1 MVGMVDCPV
10 VKASPSAHPHGA
22 CHTLF
27 APLLLVNVLLQLV
40 QLLLQTALR
49 APGLLP
55 RLPFGTVTE
64 VSGPRLLRALLPV
77 LLPQRGVELAVGAE
91 AGGAGRAH
99 GAI

>member
-1 MVGMVDCPV
+1 MLDCPV
-10 VKASPSAHPHGA
+10 VKASPGAHPHGA

-40 QLLLQTALR
+40 QLLLQTALQ

-55 RLPFGTVTE
+55 RLPFLLGTVTE